1 MLLLLLTGQRGQSIR
16 LLKVDD
22 FIFHEDGLGLQ
33 FTVVLQYTRPAVHQD
48 NIRIQSY
55 IQNKSVCIVLLLR
68 EYIERTSRL
77 RGQETQLFILTQ
89 ATFKGVAH
97 STISRWVERV

>member
-48 NIRIQSY
+48 NIRFQS
-55 IQNKSVCIVLLLR
+55 
-68 EYIERTSRL
+68 
-77 RGQETQLFILTQ
+77 
-89 ATFKGVAH
+89 
-97 STISRWVERV
+97 